1 MTEEV
6 VRVATFN
13 VHRLEKP
20 ENIQHVLDS
29 NVIDVCGMQEV
40 SGLQALKR
48 AMNEK
53 EWMCLFDGGYP
64 TYVCKSK
71 QNRS

>member
-1 MTEEV
+1 MNEEV

-20 ENIQHVLDS
+20 ENIQRVLDS

-48 AMNEK
+48 SINEN
-53 EWMCLFDGGYP
+53 EWVCLFDDGYP
-64 TYVCKSK
+64 T
-71 QNRS
+71 